1 MAVVYLHRKEY
12 NNSIYYVGIGNNENR
27 AKEIRGR
34 NQHWKRVFDK
44 YGRNIDIV
52 ANNIPLEDAKEL
64 EIFLIQQIGIDN
76 LCNHTLGG
84 EGFFGGKHTEETKIK
99 ISKANKGRIISPETI
114 KKIVAKTKGH
124 PNYNLSHTEEAK
136 AKISAAFKGK
146 KRSEYFCEQVKKSK
160 KGYCPSRQAIENGVQ
175 KRKENASLIIELN
188 SGFVGKIW
196 EIEKEFNI
204 DRKAVYYNCKKE
216 KAILTREWKGLNFKK
231 QLTTI

>member
-1 MAVVYLHRKEY
+1 MAAVYLHRKEY
-12 NNSIYYVGIGNNENR
+12 DNSIYYVGIGNNEKR

-34 NQHWKRVFDK
+34 SEYWTRIFNK

-64 EIFLIQQIGIDN
+64 EMFLIQEIGIDN

-84 EGFFGGKHTEETKIK
+84 EGFFGGKHTEETKRKMSAKLKGKITTKETKAK
-99 ISKANKGRIISPETI
+99 ISEKL
-114 KKIVAKTKGH
+114 KGH
-124 PNYNLSHTEEAK
+124 PNYNLSHTDEAK

-146 KRSEYFCEQVKKSK
+146 KRSEYFCKQVKKSK
-160 KGYCPSRQAIENGVQ
+160 IGYCPSRQAIENGVK

-188 SGFVGKIW
+188 SGFIGKIW
-196 EIEKEFNI
+196 EIENKFNI

-231 QLTTI
+231 YK

>member
-1 MAVVYLHRKEY
+1 MAAVYLHRKEY
-12 NNSIYYVGIGNNENR
+12 DNSIYYVGIGNSEKR
-27 AKEIRGR
+27 AREIRGR
-34 NQHWKRVFDK
+34 SEYWTRVFNK

-84 EGFFGGKHTEETKIK
+84 EGFFGGKHTEETKRK
-99 ISKANKGRIISPETI
+99 ISAKSKGRITTKETKAKI
-114 KKIVAKTKGH
+114 GKKLKGH
-124 PNYNLSHTEEAK
+124 QNYNLSHTDESK

-146 KRSEYFCEQVKKSK
+146 KRSEYFCKQVKKSK
-160 KGYCPSRQAIENGVQ
+160 IGYCPSRQAIENGVK

-188 SGFVGKIW
+188 SGFIGKIW
-196 EIEKEFNI
+196 EIENKFNI

-231 QLTTI
+231 YK

>member
-12 NNSIYYVGIGNNENR
+12 DNSIYYVGIGNNEKR

-34 NQHWKRVFDK
+34 SEYWTRIFKK
-44 YGRNIDIV
+44 YGRNVDIV

-64 EIFLIQQIGIDN
+64 EVFLIQQIGIDN

-84 EGFFGGKHTEETKIK
+84 EGFFGGKHTEETKRK
-99 ISKANKGRIISPETI
+99 ISEANKGRIISPETI

-146 KRSEYFCEQVKKSK
+146 KRSKYFCEQIKKSK
-160 KGYCPSRQAIENGVQ
+160 VGYCPSRQAIENGVK

-188 SGFVGKIW
+188 SGFIGKIW

-231 QLTTI
+231 SL

>member
-1 MAVVYLHRKEY
+1 M
-12 NNSIYYVGIGNNENR
+12 
-27 AKEIRGR
+27 
-34 NQHWKRVFDK
+34 
-44 YGRNIDIV
+44 
-52 ANNIPLEDAKEL
+52 

-84 EGFFGGKHTEETKIK
+84 EGFFGGKHTEETKRK
-99 ISKANKGRIISPETI
+99 ISEANKGRIISPETI

-146 KRSEYFCEQVKKSK
+146 KRSKYFCEQIKKSK
-160 KGYCPSRQAIENGVQ
+160 VGYCPSRQAIENGVK

-188 SGFVGKIW
+188 SGFIGKIW

-231 QLTTI
+231 SI